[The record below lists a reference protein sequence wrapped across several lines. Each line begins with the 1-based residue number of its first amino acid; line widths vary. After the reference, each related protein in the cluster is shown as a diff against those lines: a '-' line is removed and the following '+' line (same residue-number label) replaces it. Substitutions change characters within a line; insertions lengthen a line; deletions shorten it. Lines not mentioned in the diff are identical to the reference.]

1 MNFIKVGNLLF
12 RSFAILLVCY
22 YARLLFA
29 PPLFALSF
37 FALSL
42 FKKNR
47 IFHSFFTA
55 FPLLCPRA
63 NCSVALLYMS
73 DHEWIAIS
81 LFCKQKYERFP
92 RKTKEPIPNPEFPQ
106 LWRMLIDKQK
116 YKLVLSAKSATSSA
130 IFYFILQSYSSHSS
144 ESKDLK
150 LKIKMF
156 CVWQFLQFSLFCSS
170 SLLYSFIIY
179 FLALEMQLNR
189 NIKQKS

>member
-22 YARLLFA
+22 FARSLLRSS
-29 PPLFALSF
+29 ALCSF
-37 FALSL
+37 VLRSFTL
-42 FKKNR
+42 KKNR

-106 LWRMLIDKQK
+106 LWRMLIDNQK

-144 ESKDLK
+144 ESKGLK
-150 LKIKMF
+150 LKIKVF
-156 CVWQFLQFSLFCSS
+156 CVWQFLQFSLFCS